1 MQGQFVRLQHCK
13 QVCLS
18 RCPKLATWQNVA
30 SSNDGKSMPKFRKPP
45 VRFGSFRFLETG
57 MMGGSVRKYK
67 RFVSVFVRIGSV
79 RFLLFNIQPK
89 AAFKA
94 KGLADHSTVSGVS
107 IN

>member
-1 MQGQFVRLQHCK
+1 MQGQFVRLQHCE

-79 RFLLFNIQPK
+79 RFGSL
-89 AAFKA
+89 AFKA